1 MIDLREYSDL
11 ARESGAYTDIELD
24 ILNEALSVWNRTPGK
39 PNILVELRDGKVL
52 AGFAVMRREEVT
64 EYTFNTQA
72 ICVGPSYL
80 GTGAMA
86 SLLAKLEEAIRQQA
100 DSAILRV
107 ETSTQKAAAFGIDAL
122 KEAGYSLI
130 GHIPDFYA
138 RGNDYF
144 MYAKHLCIQKGE
156 GGNSEAKG
164 DQP

>member
-24 ILNEALSVWNRTPGK
+24 ILDEALSAWIKSPGK

-64 EYTFNTQA
+64 EYTFNTQT
-72 ICVGPSYL
+72 ICVGSSYL

-86 SLLAKLEEAIRQQA
+86 SLLAKLEGEIRQKA

-107 ETSTQKAAAFGIDAL
+107 ETSTQKTAAFDVDAL
-122 KEAGYSLI
+122 VDAGYSLI

-138 RGNDYF
+138 KGNDYF
-144 MYAKHLCIQKGE
+144 MYAKHLYIGKKE
-156 GGNSEAKG
+156 GGNLEGKG
-164 DQP
+164 E